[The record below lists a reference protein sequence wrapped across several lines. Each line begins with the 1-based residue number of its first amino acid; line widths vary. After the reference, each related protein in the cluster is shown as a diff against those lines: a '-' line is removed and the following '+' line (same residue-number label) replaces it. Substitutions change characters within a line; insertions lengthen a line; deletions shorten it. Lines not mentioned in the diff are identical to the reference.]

1 MLARC
6 SLQSSP
12 HPQGRPAGGRLRRP
26 SSAGTTRRDTGG
38 TRPHPPLGGLLAGV
52 GDLPL
57 AAHQDPFGLGGAAEN
72 DVLVA
77 GL

>member
-1 MLARC
+1 V
-6 SLQSSP
+6 
-12 HPQGRPAGGRLRRP
+12 
-26 SSAGTTRRDTGG
+26 
-38 TRPHPPLGGLLAGV
+38 LAGV

-57 AAHQDPFGLGGAAEN
+57 AAHQDGFGSGGAAEN

>member
-1 MLARC
+1 V
-6 SLQSSP
+6 
-12 HPQGRPAGGRLRRP
+12 
-26 SSAGTTRRDTGG
+26 
-38 TRPHPPLGGLLAGV
+38 LAGV

-57 AAHQDPFGLGGAAEN
+57 AAHQDPFGWGGAAEN

>member
-1 MLARC
+1 MLLR
-6 SLQSSP
+6 SWETFLYTLK
-12 HPQGRPAGGRLRRP
+12 AGHR
-26 SSAGTTRRDTGG
+26 G
-38 TRPHPPLGGLLAGV
+38 TRPHPPLGVLAGV

-57 AAHQDPFGLGGAAEN
+57 AAHQDPFGSGGAAEN